1 MIFAGIPN
9 LKATHAASV
18 KFVGSLSE
26 VMCRECAFD
35 VISSHFSFASCKV
48 HPKRSRMRRWSQIG
62 YLDSSNMTYL
72 SRLTMIFLSCFL
84 RFCVNVKITKLNVK
98 IHHKSG
104 YPILNRSWR
113 SRSAD
118 LWMLQQGYG

>member
-1 MIFAGIPN
+1 
-9 LKATHAASV
+9 
-18 KFVGSLSE
+18 
-26 VMCRECAFD
+26 
-35 VISSHFSFASCKV
+35 
-48 HPKRSRMRRWSQIG
+48 
-62 YLDSSNMTYL
+62 
-72 SRLTMIFLSCFL
+72 
-84 RFCVNVKITKLNVK
+84 VNVKITKLNVK